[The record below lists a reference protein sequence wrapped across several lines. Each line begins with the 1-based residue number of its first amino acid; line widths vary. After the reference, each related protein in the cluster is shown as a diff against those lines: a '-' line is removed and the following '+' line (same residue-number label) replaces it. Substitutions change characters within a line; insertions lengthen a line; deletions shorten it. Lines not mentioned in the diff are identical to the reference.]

1 METWQLF
8 ISVCAGVITL
18 LTLFEKI
25 RGTKSF
31 KQLDAA
37 LATLQKV
44 PSEIAALRND
54 LSTICQVQEDQT
66 SALLAILHSDLYRC
80 FRENRELE
88 AWTDEEARVQTKLHE
103 VYRLLHGNG
112 EEALWWERK
121 KTWKIVSDSEYQ
133 LLVRKHHE
141 QKTCS

>member
-44 PSEIAALRND
+44 PSEIQALQND
-54 LSTICQVQEDQT
+54 LTIISQVQKDQT

-88 AWTDEEARVQTKLHE
+88 AWTDEEARVQTNLHE
-103 VYRLLHGNG
+103 VYCLLHGNG
-112 EEALWWERK
+112 EEALWWDRK
-121 KTWKIVSDSEYQ
+121 RTWRIVSDGEYQ
-133 LLVRKHHE
+133 ELVQKQHE